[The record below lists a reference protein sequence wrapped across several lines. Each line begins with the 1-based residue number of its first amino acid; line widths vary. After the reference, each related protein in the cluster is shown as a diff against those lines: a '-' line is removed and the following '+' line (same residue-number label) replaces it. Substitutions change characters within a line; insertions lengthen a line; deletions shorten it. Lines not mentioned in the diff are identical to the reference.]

1 MTGGIQRYTHAL
13 ALAAAKVA
21 GPANVLV
28 LPFNG
33 TYPVAQ
39 SEYMLN
45 DKLARLHRL
54 WGVVPRR
61 WVVFDW
67 HQEFSIDCSLW
78 LWDVAI

>member
-1 MTGGIQRYTHAL
+1 MRILILATELSPMTGGIQRYTHAL

-45 DKLARLHRL
+45 DKLARCSPIPIPPCGSRPAWR
-54 WGVVPRR
+54 WGER
-61 WVVFDW
+61 
-67 HQEFSIDCSLW
+67 
-78 LWDVAI
+78 A